1 MANGIYT
8 PYFLDIII
16 NHVFQTRTYPPLPKI
31 YYIALLTSAPVIGE
45 NQDTF
50 QEPAPDYGY
59 ARAALNNLNNLTGE
73 NGAYISN
80 RSFIQFPES
89 VESWGVMTHF
99 AVFDTEK
106 VGRGRILIYGELSG
120 GKEISAGMIC
130 VIRPETL
137 KFSIGCGQIEQT
149 GVAKIEN
156 NILFLADG
164 SAAVSDSR
172 LDITLPQAAVR
183 DHILYL

>member
-31 YYIALLTSAPVIGE
+31 YYIALLTAAPVIGE

-80 RSFIQFPES
+80 RSVIQFPES

-183 DHILYL
+183 DHMLYL

>member
-8 PYFLDIII
+8 PYFLDMIM

-59 ARAALNNLNNLTGE
+59 ARAALNNLTNEFDGS
-73 NGAYISN
+73 YIAN
-80 RSFIQFPES
+80 RSVIQFPES

-106 VGRGRILIYGELSG
+106 VGHGRILIYGELSG

-156 NILFLADG
+156 NILFLTDG
-164 SAAVSDSR
+164 SAAVSDNR

-183 DHILYL
+183 DHMLYL